1 MGERASNR
9 SRNLHDASARAAP
22 ATTTDPP
29 GTAVSNPR
37 ARDASVSTTARNS
50 ASAPAA
56 APAASAKKSVKKTA
70 AKPAQ
75 RPASGPSNKVPASR
89 GRSAVKAKT
98 DAPTV
103 PDALVTEPVTVNG
116 PMADAARA
124 GTALPVR
131 PGEDPWTAQEVAEV
145 EADLRA
151 EVERLR
157 ADVASADTALADLL
171 RDASDGAGDDQADAG
186 SKNFER
192 EHEMSIANN
201 ARDMLLQS
209 ERALARIA
217 AGTYGVC
224 ESCGEPIGKARLQ
237 VFPRA
242 TLCMGCK
249 QKQERR

>member
-1 MGERASNR
+1 
-9 SRNLHDASARAAP
+9 
-22 ATTTDPP
+22 
-29 GTAVSNPR
+29 
-37 ARDASVSTTARNS
+37 VSTTARNS

-56 APAASAKKSVKKTA
+56 TPAASAKKSVKKTA

-89 GRSAVKAKT
+89 ARTAAKPKT
-98 DAPTV
+98 DAPATT
-103 PDALVTEPVTVNG
+103 DTLVTDSVDG
-116 PMADAARA
+116 LAADASRA
-124 GTALPVR
+124 GSALPVR

-192 EHEMSIANN
+192 EHEMSIAAN
-201 ARDMLLQS
+201 AREMLLQS
-209 ERALARIA
+209 ERALGRIA

-242 TLCMGCK
+242 TLCMSCK

>member
-1 MGERASNR
+1 
-9 SRNLHDASARAAP
+9 
-22 ATTTDPP
+22 
-29 GTAVSNPR
+29 
-37 ARDASVSTTARNS
+37 VSTAARN
-50 ASAPAA
+50 SAPAA
-56 APAASAKKSVKKTA
+56 APAASAPAAKKAVKKTA

-75 RPASGPSNKVPASR
+75 RPAASGPANKVPASR
-89 GRSAVKAKT
+89 GGRVAVAKPKAEAHPAAAEAT
-98 DAPTV
+98 APTAR
-103 PDALVTEPVTVNG
+103 PTGRGA
-116 PMADAARA
+116 AD
-124 GTALPVR
+124 TLPVR
-131 PGEDPWTAQEVAEV
+131 PGEDQWTAEEVAEV

-192 EHEMSIANN
+192 EHEMSIAAN
-201 ARDMLLQS
+201 AREMLVQS

-224 ESCGEPIGKARLQ
+224 ESCGESIGKARLQ

-242 TLCMGCK
+242 TLCMSCK

>member
-1 MGERASNR
+1 
-9 SRNLHDASARAAP
+9 
-22 ATTTDPP
+22 
-29 GTAVSNPR
+29 
-37 ARDASVSTTARNS
+37 VSTTARNS
-50 ASAPAA
+50 APAASPAASAPAA
-56 APAASAKKSVKKTA
+56 KKAVKKTA

-75 RPASGPSNKVPASR
+75 RPAASGPANKVPASR
-89 GRSAVKAKT
+89 AGRATVAKSKAEALAPPETAPAARPAGRSA
-98 DAPTV
+98 
-103 PDALVTEPVTVNG
+103 
-116 PMADAARA
+116 AD
-124 GTALPVR
+124 TLPVR
-131 PGEDPWTAQEVAEV
+131 PGEDLWTTEEVAEV

-157 ADVASADTALADLL
+157 GDVASADTALADLL

-192 EHEMSIANN
+192 EHEMSIAAN
-201 ARDMLLQS
+201 ARDMLVQS

-242 TLCMGCK
+242 TLCMSCK

>member
-1 MGERASNR
+1 
-9 SRNLHDASARAAP
+9 
-22 ATTTDPP
+22 
-29 GTAVSNPR
+29 
-37 ARDASVSTTARNS
+37 VSTTARNS
-50 ASAPAA
+50 APAASPAASAPAA
-56 APAASAKKSVKKTA
+56 KKAVKKTA

-75 RPASGPSNKVPASR
+75 RPPASGPANKVPASR
-89 GRSAVKAKT
+89 AGRATAAKQPKAEPLATPDTAPTARPSGRSA
-98 DAPTV
+98 
-103 PDALVTEPVTVNG
+103 
-116 PMADAARA
+116 AD
-124 GTALPVR
+124 TLPVR
-131 PGEDPWTAQEVAEV
+131 PGEDPWSTEEVAEV

-157 ADVASADTALADLL
+157 GDVASADTALADLL

-192 EHEMSIANN
+192 EHEMSIAAN
-201 ARDMLLQS
+201 ARDMLVQS

-242 TLCMGCK
+242 TLCMSCK

>member
-1 MGERASNR
+1 MS
-9 SRNLHDASARAAP
+9 S
-22 ATTTDPP
+22 
-29 GTAVSNPR
+29 
-37 ARDASVSTTARNS
+37 TARNS
-50 ASAPAA
+50 ASAASTTA
-56 APAASAKKSVKKTA
+56 SAPAAKKAAKKTA

-75 RPASGPSNKVPASR
+75 RPAASGPANKVPASR
-89 GRSAVKAKT
+89 GGRTAAKPKT
-98 DAPTV
+98 DTLPTPEAAAP
-103 PDALVTEPVTVNG
+103 AAPV
-116 PMADAARA
+116 A
-124 GTALPVR
+124 GASAPGILPVR
-131 PGEDPWTAQEVAEV
+131 PGEDPWTAEEVAEV
-145 EADLRA
+145 QTDLRT

-192 EHEMSIANN
+192 EHEMSIAAN
-201 ARDMLLQS
+201 AREMLIQS

-242 TLCMGCK
+242 TLCMSCK

>member
-1 MGERASNR
+1 M
-9 SRNLHDASARAAP
+9 
-22 ATTTDPP
+22 
-29 GTAVSNPR
+29 
-37 ARDASVSTTARNS
+37 STTARNS
-50 ASAPAA
+50 APAASPAASAPAA
-56 APAASAKKSVKKTA
+56 KKAVKKTA

-75 RPASGPSNKVPASR
+75 RPASGPANKVPASR
-89 GRSAVKAKT
+89 AGRATTAKAKT
-98 DAPTV
+98 EALAAPETAPAV
-103 PDALVTEPVTVNG
+103 RPATGRST
-116 PMADAARA
+116 AD
-124 GTALPVR
+124 TLPVR
-131 PGEDPWTAQEVAEV
+131 PGEDPWTAEEVAEV

-157 ADVASADTALADLL
+157 SDVDSAETALADLL

-192 EHEMSIANN
+192 EHEMSIAAN
-201 ARDMLLQS
+201 ARDMLVQS

-224 ESCGEPIGKARLQ
+224 ESCGESIGKARLQ

-242 TLCMGCK
+242 TLCMSCK

>member
-1 MGERASNR
+1 M
-9 SRNLHDASARAAP
+9 
-22 ATTTDPP
+22 
-29 GTAVSNPR
+29 
-37 ARDASVSTTARNS
+37 STTARNS
-50 ASAPAA
+50 ASAAPQSGSSPAA
-56 APAASAKKSVKKTA
+56 KKAAKKTT

-75 RPASGPSNKVPASR
+75 RPAASGPANKVPASR
-89 GRSAVKAKT
+89 GGRSTGAAAKERAAEGAAPRSQGAVRT
-98 DAPTV
+98 S
-103 PDALVTEPVTVNG
+103 
-116 PMADAARA
+116 A
-124 GTALPVR
+124 GIVPVR
-131 PGEDPWTAQEVAEV
+131 TGEAPWTAEEVAEV

-157 ADVASADTALADLL
+157 ADVATAEEALADLL

-201 ARDMLLQS
+201 AREMLLQS
-209 ERALARIA
+209 ERALNRIA

-242 TLCMGCK
+242 TLCMSCK

>member
-1 MGERASNR
+1 M
-9 SRNLHDASARAAP
+9 
-22 ATTTDPP
+22 
-29 GTAVSNPR
+29 
-37 ARDASVSTTARNS
+37 STTARNS

-56 APAASAKKSVKKTA
+56 TPAASAKKSVKKTA

-89 GRSAVKAKT
+89 ARTAAKPKA
-98 DAPTV
+98 DAPTTT
-103 PDALVTEPVTVNG
+103 DTLVTDSVAVDSRS
-116 PMADAARA
+116 ADAARA
-124 GTALPVR
+124 GSALLVR

-192 EHEMSIANN
+192 EHEMSIAAN
-201 ARDMLLQS
+201 AREMLLQS
-209 ERALARIA
+209 ERALGRIA

-242 TLCMGCK
+242 TLCMSCK

>member
-1 MGERASNR
+1 VSI
-9 SRNLHDASARAAP
+9 
-22 ATTTDPP
+22 TT
-29 GTAVSNPR
+29 
-37 ARDASVSTTARNS
+37 RNS
-50 ASAPAA
+50 ASAAPQSASSPAA
-56 APAASAKKSVKKTA
+56 KKAVKKTA

-75 RPASGPSNKVPASR
+75 RPASGPANKVPVSR
-89 GRSAVKAKT
+89 GGRAATPKERTAAESTSSQHAQT
-98 DAPTV
+98 TV
-103 PDALVTEPVTVNG
+103 RTSVDS
-116 PMADAARA
+116 
-124 GTALPVR
+124 LPVR
-131 PGEDPWTAQEVAEV
+131 PGEDPWTAEEVAEV

-157 ADVASADTALADLL
+157 SDVASADTALADLL

-201 ARDMLLQS
+201 AREMLLQS
-209 ERALARIA
+209 ERALNRIA

-224 ESCGEPIGKARLQ
+224 EACNEPIGKARLQ

-242 TLCMGCK
+242 TLCMSCK

>member
-1 MGERASNR
+1 
-9 SRNLHDASARAAP
+9 
-22 ATTTDPP
+22 
-29 GTAVSNPR
+29 
-37 ARDASVSTTARNS
+37 VSTTARNS

-75 RPASGPSNKVPASR
+75 RPASGPTNKVPASR
-89 GRSAVKAKT
+89 GRSTAKAKA
-98 DAPTV
+98 DAPTTT
-103 PDALVTEPVTVNG
+103 DALVTEPVTMDA
-116 PMADAARA
+116 PSADAVRA
-124 GTALPVR
+124 GSALPVR

-192 EHEMSIANN
+192 EHEMSIAAN
-201 ARDMLLQS
+201 AREMLLQS

-224 ESCGEPIGKARLQ
+224 ETCGEPIGKARLQ

-242 TLCMGCK
+242 TLCMSCK

>member
-1 MGERASNR
+1 
-9 SRNLHDASARAAP
+9 
-22 ATTTDPP
+22 
-29 GTAVSNPR
+29 
-37 ARDASVSTTARNS
+37 VSTAARN
-50 ASAPAA
+50 SAPAA
-56 APAASAKKSVKKTA
+56 APAASAPAAKKAVKKTA

-75 RPASGPSNKVPASR
+75 RPAASGPANKVPASR
-89 GRSAVKAKT
+89 GGRLAAAKPKAEALPAAAEAT
-98 DAPTV
+98 AP
-103 PDALVTEPVTVNG
+103 
-116 PMADAARA
+116 AARPTGRGA
-124 GTALPVR
+124 ADTLPVR
-131 PGEDPWTAQEVAEV
+131 PGEDPWTTEEVAEV

-192 EHEMSIANN
+192 EHEMSIAAN
-201 ARDMLLQS
+201 AREMLVQS

-224 ESCGEPIGKARLQ
+224 ESCGESIGKARLQ

-242 TLCMGCK
+242 TLCMSCK

>member
-1 MGERASNR
+1 
-9 SRNLHDASARAAP
+9 
-22 ATTTDPP
+22 
-29 GTAVSNPR
+29 
-37 ARDASVSTTARNS
+37 
-50 ASAPAA
+50 
-56 APAASAKKSVKKTA
+56 
-70 AKPAQ
+70 
-75 RPASGPSNKVPASR
+75 
-89 GRSAVKAKT
+89 VKAKT
-98 DAPTV
+98 DAPTA
-103 PDALVTEPVTVNG
+103 PDALVTGPVTVDG